1 MRVHLHAPLDVQ
13 SGCHQRWRLT
23 EVRGPRAGWEM
34 RCDEH
39 HVAFSVAAECPRSYT
54 TLKPGLVELE
64 EDMAHRLVRL
74 GMAVAE
80 QPAPGA
86 SRSQEDALPMNTTF
100 VEHGLPPI
108 DKDLMLSVARALPR
122 PYSKQPR
129 LAADL
134 GVNGEDMDEIIRLA
148 RS

>member
-1 MRVHLHAPLDVQ
+1 MKVHLHAPLDVQ

-23 EVRGPRAGWEM
+23 EVRGKRAGWEM

-39 HVAFSVAAECPRSYT
+39 HTAFSIVAECPRAYT
-54 TLKPGLVELE
+54 TLKPGLVELD
-64 EDMAHRLVRL
+64 EDQAHRLVRL
-74 GMAVAE
+74 GMATAE
-80 QPAPGA
+80 QPAPA
-86 SRSQEDALPMNTTF
+86 APRNQEGLLPINAVF

-122 PYSKQPR
+122 PYSAQPR

-134 GVNGEDMDEIIRLA
+134 RVNGDDMEEIIRLA